1 MSTRLGEVWRRCYQL
16 ESKQWLAQELTG
28 EEIYEASENR
38 LPELQAAQRTKK
50 DNFET
55 TAEWFQAN
63 NKRQGAQG
71 PRFQSMIFNDFG

>member
-1 MSTRLGEVWRRCYQL
+1 MWRRCYQL

-63 NKRQGAQG
+63 NKRQVKSG
-71 PRFQSMIFNDFG
+71 RSFEDV